1 MLPDEQLR
9 AMVREAIAR
18 HTGAPPD
25 AARAGGAR
33 SAPPPA
39 ADRRHASH
47 FLLPV
52 TPGSAGD
59 GACVIEPAVAC
70 NHCGY
75 CQSYGH

>member
-1 MLPDEQLR
+1 MLPDDQLR

-18 HTGAPPD
+18 HSGPRGGRRDAPSGAP
-25 AARAGGAR
+25 
-33 SAPPPA
+33 APLTA
-39 ADRRHASH
+39 ERLHVSH
-47 FLLPV
+47 LLLAV

-59 GACVIEPAVAC
+59 GACIIEPSVAC